1 MRGDLLRA
9 ATVPEFFSALD
20 CYQRALAIDP
30 LAEEERRELE
40 ERVRETRL
48 EIQQKVAD
56 FAPAPALQEPGT

>member
-1 MRGDLLRA
+1 
-9 ATVPEFFSALD
+9 VPEFFSALD